1 MNYFQKSLR
10 CFSISSKALAKKK
23 NANVIK
29 TKYLGRPSNNLTL
42 GVVGLA
48 NVGKSTFFQAMT
60 KTSLGTAANY
70 PFATIDPVESLV
82 IVESPKLNHLG
93 QLYQSQ
99 KNIPTILNILDIAG
113 LTRNAASGEGLGN
126 KFLSDIRQVDGIF
139 QVVRGFRDDDIIHIE
154 DNKVDPIR
162 DMNIVTEELI
172 LKDLEFIETGIEKVG
187 KLMKRPHIDKTQVQL
202 EIDTLNKIQDLLYE
216 SRKIS
221 TGQWT
226 DKEID
231 IINTYNFLTAKPTV
245 YLLNVNE
252 KDYVAQQNELKQDVQ
267 QWIEDNCPNDI
278 LLMFSASYE
287 TKINE
292 CKTPEELNQFLAL
305 NNNKTSAKSDIVDM
319 MRSCLNLISFYTC
332 GPKEARQWSIRE
344 GSTMPEAAG
353 LIHTDLQKT
362 FISAQI
368 YKFDDLVN
376 LSPPFN
382 EALLKNSGKQFK
394 CGKNYIVQDGDVVI
408 IKAGNAKAR

>member
-1 MNYFQKSLR
+1 MYFRNSVR
-10 CFSISSKALAKKK
+10 YFSVSVRVLAKKK
-23 NANVIK
+23 NSTILRP
-29 TKYLGRPSNNLTL
+29 KYLGRLSNNLTL

-60 KTSLGTAANY
+60 KTNLGIAANY

-82 IVESPKLNHLG
+82 IVESPKLNHLRK
-93 QLYQSQ
+93 LYQSE
-99 KNIPTILNILDIAG
+99 KNVPTTLNILDIAG

-139 QVVRGFRDDDIIHIE
+139 HVVRGFRDEEIIHIE

-172 LKDLEFIETGIEKVG
+172 LKDLEFVEIGLEKAE
-187 KLMKRPHIDKTQVQL
+187 KTLKRPHIDKAQVTL
-202 EIDTLNKIQDLLYE
+202 EIKTLNKIQDLLYE

-221 TGQWT
+221 TAKWT
-226 DKEID
+226 NEEID
-231 IINTYNFLTAKPTV
+231 IINPYNFLTAKPTV

-252 KDYVAQQNELKQDVQ
+252 NDYVNQENEFKAEVTK
-267 QWIEDNCPNDI
+267 WIEENCPKDV
-278 LLMFSASYE
+278 LLMFSAEYE
-287 TKINE
+287 TKINDCE
-292 CKTPEELNQFLAL
+292 TPEELDLLFAIH
-305 NNNKTSAKSDIVDM
+305 NNKPSAKSEIVDK
-319 MRSCLNLISFYTC
+319 MRSCLNLVSFYTC

-353 LIHTDLQKT
+353 IIHTDLQKT
-362 FISAQI
+362 FISAQV
-368 YKFDDLVN
+368 YKFDHLMN
-376 LSPPFN
+376 LSPPLN
-382 EALLKNSGKQFK
+382 EASLKNSGKLYK
-394 CGKNYIVQDGDVVI
+394 CGKNYVVEDGDVVI